1 MPTLAELREKLKAA
15 REAAA
20 AARAKAVADGATDAD
35 RTAYK
40 DALTATEKALDMV
53 KDAERME
60 ALDAATTR
68 LATAAAG
75 GTDVL
80 ERSAAADGR
89 FAYARPAEKMSILDE
104 ATLMAAASAKSRAF
118 LQAGIAKSPIEILG
132 DEGYERFVKELKD
145 RASANAARRREKT
158 NTTLTSADGGILLP
172 TPNANTIIELLRGEN
187 TFLAANPRRVPL
199 IGGQF
204 NQPRGA
210 TSSTAGYVGEGMKKP
225 VGSPTFNGIS
235 MRAKKI
241 AGIVMVTMEALK
253 WSLADLQ
260 AYIRDDLRLTLAN
273 NMDLA
278 CYFGAG
284 TNYTPLGILN
294 RPNVNAFDASATGAG
309 ALFANPKAPTVA
321 ELDRV
326 ATRMIL
332 AITDANIPATSR
344 FAWTMNYHLM
354 RYLADARGANGQ
366 YIYPE
371 LNTDTPTW
379 KRFRVFV
386 TTQFPSNGGATT
398 DESTLA
404 LVDWSNVLY
413 GDEEDITVRTSMEA
427 TIDPGTGTLVH
438 LFQQNMMAVLMEAQH
453 DIALNYDQAV
463 SVLRHARWG
472 SLSAS

>member
-1 MPTLAELREKLKAA
+1 MKTLQELRNDLKAKRAEVSTLKAA
-15 REAAA
+15 AFAAGADDAAVDAYEKGVKEMAEINRLVGLAETEEAVE
-20 AARAKAVADGATDAD
+20 ARA
-35 RTAYK
+35 
-40 DALTATEKALDMV
+40 
-53 KDAERME
+53 
-60 ALDAATTR
+60 TR
-68 LATAAAG
+68 SASAAAG

-80 ERSAAADGR
+80 ERTAANDGR
-89 FAYARPAEKMSILDE
+89 FAYARPEEKMTVLDE
-104 ATLMAAASAKSRAF
+104 VTLLAAAAAKSRAW
-118 LQAGIAKSPIEILG
+118 LQAGIAKSPVEILG
-132 DEGYERFVKELKD
+132 DEGYERFVKTLKD
-145 RASANAARRREKT
+145 RAAANAARRQEKT
-158 NTTLTSADGGILLP
+158 NTTLTAQDGGILLP
-172 TPNANTIIELLRGEN
+172 TPNANTIVELLRGEN
-187 TFLAANPRRVPL
+187 TFLAAGPRRVPL

-210 TSSTAGYVGEGMKKP
+210 TSSTAGYVGEAMKKP

-235 MRAKKI
+235 MRSKKI

-253 WSLADLQ
+253 WSLPDLQ
-260 AYIRDDLRLTLAN
+260 AYIRDDLRATLAQ

-278 CYFGAG
+278 CYFGPG
-284 TNYTPLGILN
+284 TNFTPLGVLN
-294 RPNVNAFDASATGAG
+294 RPNVNAFDASATGAA
-309 ALFANPKAPTVA
+309 ALFVNPKAPTVA

-332 AITDANIPATSR
+332 AITDANLKNTSR

-366 YIYPE
+366 KIFPE
-371 LNTDTPTW
+371 LDLTDPTW
-379 KRFRVFV
+379 KGFRVIV

-404 LVDWSNVLY
+404 LIDWSNVLY

-463 SVLRHARWG
+463 SVLRHVRWG
-472 SLSAS
+472 SLSAT